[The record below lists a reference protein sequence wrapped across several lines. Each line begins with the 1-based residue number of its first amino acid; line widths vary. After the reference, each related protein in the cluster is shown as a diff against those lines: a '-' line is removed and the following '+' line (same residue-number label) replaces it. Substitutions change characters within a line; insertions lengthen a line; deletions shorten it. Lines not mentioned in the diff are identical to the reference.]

1 MSIDGSLP
9 DLENVAEAG
18 PSGQPGPA
26 AYSRVTR
33 RSLLSGG
40 AAVIGATVG
49 GIATPAFAAAAE
61 DRREVPMPSGK
72 QPLHLASRP
81 ETIHWGYMDA
91 ALPPVLR
98 IRPGD
103 VVTIDTLSHQG
114 MINGTDP
121 ATFFGS
127 YGIPRSAVLQ
137 DAIDVYAA
145 KQPEPGYSV
154 HVLTGPVY
162 IEGAEPG
169 DVLEVRILD
178 SHARVPYGVNK
189 TGPGSGVLPN
199 LLKEPST
206 KVMKLDLD
214 KMLAEVAQDVHIP
227 IDAFQGIMC
236 TAPAPELGKVS
247 SRPPGPFGGNMDL
260 RDLTAGCTLYLPVF
274 DNGALFSTGDG
285 HTAQGDGEVDGTAI
299 ETSLTSTF
307 QFFVHKA
314 VHAPWPMAE
323 SRTHY
328 ISMGIDVDLDTALA
342 ISLQEAV
349 NFLQAN
355 MGMSAADAY
364 TLCSVGIDFEIAEA
378 VNYTK
383 VVHGRIP
390 KAVFK
395 QVPRYWAG

>member
-1 MSIDGSLP
+1 MSADGSLLDP
-9 DLENVAEAG
+9 EGAAETD
-18 PSGQPGPA
+18 PSGQRRQA
-26 AYSRVTR
+26 AYPRMSRRTV
-33 RSLLSGG
+33 LSGG

-49 GIATPAFAAAAE
+49 GIAAPAAAAE
-61 DRREVPMPSGK
+61 NRQGVPMPRGK
-72 QPLHLASRP
+72 KRLHLASRP

-91 ALPPVLR
+91 TLPPVLR
-98 IRPGD
+98 VRPGD

-127 YGIPRSAVLQ
+127 YGIPRSAVLT

-145 KQPEPGYSV
+145 KRPEPGYSA
-154 HVLTGPVY
+154 HVLTGPVH

-169 DVLEVRILD
+169 DVLEVRILE
-178 SHARVPYGVNK
+178 SHARVPYGVNR
-189 TGPGSGVLPN
+189 TGPGTGVLPN

-206 KVMKLDLD
+206 KVIKLDLD
-214 KMLAEVAQDVHIP
+214 RMLAEITEDVHVP

-274 DNGALFSTGDG
+274 NNGALFSTGDG

-314 VHAPWPMAE
+314 VHAPWPRAE

-342 ISLQEAV
+342 ISLQESV
-349 NFLQAN
+349 DFLRAN
-355 MGMSAADAY
+355 MGLSAADAY
-364 TLCSVGIDFEIAEA
+364 TLCSVAVDFEIAEA

-383 VVHGRIP
+383 VVHGGIP
-390 KAVFK
+390 KAIFK